1 MVGTMALRQQKSRF
15 CQRAHEVQEMVT
27 TTTDLKSGLS
37 DGTRREGASTAKGPA
52 PRKSLSIVVPMYNE
66 IDNITALV
74 ERMTELRAENS
85 QLDIDFVVVDDGS
98 SDGSGDMLRSLCPHP
113 WLSIVTFSRNFGAH
127 SALSAGFRAA
137 RGDAVSMMGAD
148 LQEPASLLPAL
159 ITEWENGGD
168 VIWAVREQRAAG
180 SFLSHK
186 LPQLFWGLIH
196 RFSTLS
202 NYPVEGPSIVFCDR
216 RAVDAVNEMS
226 ESNRSFILLIAWVG
240 FRQRVVRFV
249 QDPRQAGSSKWSSR
263 KLIKIAMDSLV
274 QFSTSPIRLMS
285 YLGTSVAGIGFLYA
299 MFLMIRALFFARGPA
314 GWTTAVVVVLIL
326 GGLQLLMLGMLGEYL
341 WRGTDEARRRP
352 LFIVDAG
359 RSHLQEAQKQSLL
372 LDIPGA
378 HSNSGASILN
388 DGVNPGGGQRLTRV
402 PAGDQIGGRV

>member
-1 MVGTMALRQQKSRF
+1 MVNMTTDVNPDLTHHNESSIDAHPIEQVGTPA
-15 CQRAHEVQEMVT
+15 
-27 TTTDLKSGLS
+27 
-37 DGTRREGASTAKGPA
+37 RRKT
-52 PRKSLSIVVPMYNE
+52 LTIVVPMYNE
-66 IDNITALV
+66 IDNVEALAQ
-74 ERMTELRAENS
+74 RMLEIRAEHS
-85 QLDIDFVVVDDGS
+85 SLEIDFVVVDDGS
-98 SDGSGDMLRSLCPHP
+98 ADGSGEMLQSLCPQP
-113 WLSIVTFSRNFGAH
+113 WFSLITFSRNFGSHA
-127 SALSAGFRAA
+127 ALSAGFKAA

-148 LQEPASLLPAL
+148 LQEPQSLLPQM
-159 ITEWENGGD
+159 IREWEDGGE

-186 LPQLFWGLIH
+186 LPELFWGLIH

-202 NYPVEGPSIVFCDR
+202 NYPVEGPSVVFCDR
-216 RAVDAVNEMS
+216 KAVDAVNDMS
-226 ESNRSFILLIAWVG
+226 ESNRNFILLIAWVG

-249 QDPRQAGSSKWSSR
+249 QAPRQAGSSKWSTR

-299 MFLMIRALFFARGPA
+299 TFLVIRALFVQRGPA

-352 LFIVDAG
+352 LYILDLR
-359 RSHLQEAQKQSLL
+359 RSILKAAQEQSLM
-372 LDIPGA
+372 
-378 HSNSGASILN
+378 SGSRSAAPVDS
-388 DGVNPGGGQRLTRV
+388 DVDTR
-402 PAGDQIGGRV
+402 